1 MFLKQFAQPILLS
14 LALLGAWSARALER
28 TAIMI
33 EGKPAVEG
41 VLVAGPDKKQPIVV
55 LLGGFETGKNA
66 VDLVRDTP
74 EFAFASLDYPF
85 KLEGK
90 WTKDVILQ
98 RGKELRRALQ
108 ATREALCPFL
118 DRLRA
123 DPRVDAE
130 KMILL
135 GASFGVPY
143 ALYAAKDCAPV
154 RALILVHGFGDLPGT
169 LAYRLKTSRRFAR
182 DFGETWRS
190 IFANTLGQVA
200 WRLLDLP
207 KPEKVARQLPREL
220 PVLWLEASDD
230 EMIPESSK
238 AALREALAEDRTLL
252 DTQVMKG
259 RHLHPG
265 DTAMIK
271 DIIARSRKWL
281 VERKIL

>member
-1 MFLKQFAQPILLS
+1 MLSVFFGVISILAAEAGPVRTPIT
-14 LALLGAWSARALER
+14 LE
-28 TAIMI
+28 M
-33 EGKPAVEG
+33 KPPVEG
-41 VLVAGPDKKQPIVV
+41 VLVVDPERKQPIVV

-66 VDLVRDTP
+66 VDLVKDTP

-123 DPRVDAE
+123 DPRVDPE
-130 KMILL
+130 RMILL

-143 ALYAAKDCAPV
+143 ALYAAHDCGPV

-169 LAYRLKTSRRFAR
+169 LAYRLITSKRFAR
-182 DFGETWRS
+182 NFGEIGRS
-190 IFANTLGQVA
+190 IFAHSLGRIA
-200 WRLLDLP
+200 WFLLDLP
-207 KPEKVARQLPREL
+207 KPERVARKLPHDL

-238 AALREALAEDRTLL
+238 ASLREALAEDRTLL

-271 DIIARSRKWL
+271 DIILRSHAWL
-281 VERKIL
+281 VERKILK